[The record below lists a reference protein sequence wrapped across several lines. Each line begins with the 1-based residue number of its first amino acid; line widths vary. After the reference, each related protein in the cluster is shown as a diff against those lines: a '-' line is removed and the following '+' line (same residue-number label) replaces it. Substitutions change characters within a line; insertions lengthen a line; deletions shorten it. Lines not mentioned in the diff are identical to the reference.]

1 MCLKMAKVKWK
12 SKSETEREL
21 KEQEAFQKQKERFKK
36 KAFKTLS
43 TKEKDELL
51 YLALKQLGLID

>member
-1 MCLKMAKVKWK
+1 MAKIKWK
-12 SKSETEREL
+12 NKSETEREK
-21 KEQEAFQKQKERFKK
+21 KEQETLKKQKEKFKQK
-36 KAFKTLS
+36 DFHKLS

>member
-1 MCLKMAKVKWK
+1 MAKIKWE

-21 KEQEAFQKQKERFKK
+21 KEQEALQKQKEKFKK
-36 KAFKTLS
+36 KDFKTLS

-51 YLALKQLGLID
+51 EVISKILGLIE

>member
-1 MCLKMAKVKWK
+1 MAKIKWK
-12 SKSETEREL
+12 NKSETDMEI
-21 KEQEAFQKQKERFKK
+21 KEQETLQKQKEKFKK
-36 KAFKTLS
+36 KDFHTLN